1 VTVGKRVA
9 SVLGVLAIAS
19 ALVVAGAPAKSGN
32 GNGNGQSTVTGP
44 SGAKGKKGKARAYGK
59 RCKGV
64 SKRHIPGQ
72 KGTPHSQ
79 CVHALKLV
87 AKRGVDPK
95 DACKPIT
102 TASDYDKC
110 VAAGEKLA
118 AGLRP

>member
-1 VTVGKRVA
+1 VV
-9 SVLGVLAIAS
+9 SVLGVLAVAS

-32 GNGNGQSTVTGP
+32 GNGNGNSVTGP

-64 SKRHIPGQ
+64 SKRHIAGQ

-87 AKRGVDPK
+87 AKRGVSPQ
-95 DACKPIT
+95 DACKPLT
-102 TASDYDKC
+102 TASDYAKC